1 MKSLCLIR
9 HAKSS
14 WAEESTED
22 FERLLN
28 DRGFNDAPKMGQRLF
43 EAGFKPDLIISSP
56 AFRAISTARRFS
68 RELAY
73 DPDFIVADMR
83 IYDAHESTLVDLIK
97 NIPNQYKSVALF
109 GHNPGMHQLTHFFA
123 PNGPQEFPTCAVAW
137 LDFSVES
144 WKDITSGNGKLH
156 FYDYPKNNS

>member
-14 WAEESTED
+14 WAEENTED

-28 DRGFNDAPKMGQRLF
+28 DRGSNDAPKMGRKLF

-83 IYDAHESTLVDLIK
+83 IYDAHESTLLDLIRH
-97 NIPNQYKSVALF
+97 IPEQYKKAVLF
-109 GHNPGMHQLTHFFA
+109 GHNPALHQLTHFFTS
-123 PNGPQEFPTCAVAW
+123 NGPIEFPTCAVAW
-137 LDFSVES
+137 LDFNIEN
-144 WKDITSGNGKLH
+144 WKDINAGNGKLKY
-156 FYDYPKNNS
+156 YDYPKNIS

>member
-14 WAEESTED
+14 WAEENTED

-28 DRGFNDAPKMGQRLF
+28 ERGQSDAPKMGRKLF
-43 EAGFKPDLIISSP
+43 ESGFRPDLIISSP

-73 DPDFIVADMR
+73 DPDSIVADMR
-83 IYDAHESTLVDLIK
+83 IYDARESALLDLIHH
-97 NIPNQYKSVALF
+97 IPDNYNQVILF
-109 GHNPGMHQLTHFFA
+109 GHNPGLHQISNYLV
-123 PNGPQEFPTCAVAW
+123 PVGPAEFPTCAIAW

-144 WKDITSGNGKLH
+144 WKDITSRKGKLH
-156 FYDYPKNNS
+156 YYDYPKNNS